1 MSILKACGND
11 PFDQEYGIG
20 VSALGEN
27 FSPYERT
34 NQQLKQL
41 HDTPYTVDDQRAML
55 VTQAYQQ
62 FKADPQIIKVAKT
75 LKYVLEHVD
84 IHIYPG
90 ELLVCGNGAPMKSCP
105 IFPEFSYAWVA
116 DEIRTFPFHAREM
129 QKYEPQTKEQEQRLL
144 SIEDFWKDNTVD
156 DYSCARMTPEEIR
169 ASQMGYGLF
178 VNTII
183 LRAGVGHTSPNYRRL
198 LSQGFCG
205 LRRSVEEKLAALDRT
220 DPDSLQKI
228 YYYEASLITLD
239 AAEIYCRRYAALA
252 LEQAKT
258 ASPERAAEL
267 EEIARVCD
275 WIATQPPRTFREAI
289 QLFLLGTAIVV
300 TEANGQSISYG
311 RFDQFMYPFYKH
323 DIETGAATKQEI
335 EMLIELSFIKLT
347 GMQKLRDKNAVK
359 QASGRGLG
367 GDCMTVGGVDRQGN
381 DATNDLTFL
390 VLDARNHTRLISP
403 WMAVRM
409 HKNTPW
415 ELKVKVANSI
425 RIGTGEP
432 KIFNDE
438 VAIPAGMGKGYSIGD
453 ARDYTV
459 VGCVEIDAAGHEYGC
474 HDATYFNVSRVLELA
489 INDGKWLHDGV
500 QMGPRTGY
508 LKDFTS
514 FDQVL
519 EAFDIQMKYFT
530 DLMVSSINII
540 EQVHKQYKPLPYLS
554 LLIDDCIET
563 GRDVT
568 AGGAKYNLTGPQA
581 LALGTAADSLS
592 TIKQLVFDEK
602 RVSAEELIAALKANW
617 EGHET
622 LYHLVNS
629 DKVHHY
635 GNDDDYADELA
646 RFVFDTYCK
655 YVEKRP
661 NVRGGCFAPGVYSV
675 AGNVPHGM
683 VQWASADGRLA
694 HEPVSDCIGA
704 VHTHA
709 SSHDIKGPTA
719 MLNSVAKLDHERAGN
734 GTLLNWKFNPSCV
747 QDKTGRDNLIS
758 LLDMIVDKKVMHSQ
772 FNIIT
777 REQLEAAQK
786 DPKKYKHL
794 LVRVAGYSAYFV
806 DLGVNLQRDIIE
818 RTELSFD

>member
-1 MSILKACGND
+1 MSLNRPCGND
-11 PFDQEYGIG
+11 PYDKEYGVG
-20 VSALGEN
+20 VSSIGDT

-34 NQQLKQL
+34 NQLL
-41 HDTPYTVDDQRAML
+41 TMIHDTPYTVDDQRAVL
-55 VTQAYQQ
+55 VTEAYQ
-62 FKADPQIIKVAKT
+62 KYRSDPQIIKVAKT
-75 LKYVLEHVD
+75 LKYVLENVD
-84 IHIYPG
+84 IQINPG

-105 IFPEFSYAWVA
+105 IFPEYSYAWVT
-116 DEIRTFPFHAREM
+116 DEIKNSPFHEREM
-129 QKYEPQTKEQEQRLL
+129 QKYEPQTKEQEERLL
-144 SIEDFWKDNTVD
+144 SIEDYWKDNTID
-156 DYSCARMTPEEIR
+156 DFSCSRMTEEEIR

-183 LRAGVGHTSPNYRRL
+183 LRAGVGHTSPNYKRL
-198 LSQGFCG
+198 LTQGFCG
-205 LRRSVEEKLAALDRT
+205 IRRSIEEKLAVLERT
-220 DPDSLQKI
+220 NPDHLQKI
-228 YYYEASLITLD
+228 YYYQASLITLD
-239 AAEIYCRRYAALA
+239 AAEIYCKRYAELA
-252 LEQAKT
+252 LEQAKS
-258 ASPERAAEL
+258 ADAKRAEEL
-267 EEIARVCD
+267 KEIAEVCK
-275 WIATQPPRTFREAI
+275 WISVNPPRTFREAI

-311 RFDQFMYPFYKH
+311 RFDQFMFPFYQH
-323 DIETGAATKQEI
+323 DIENHIATKQEI
-335 EMLIELSFIKLT
+335 EMLIELAFIKLT

-367 GDCMTVGGVDRQGN
+367 GDCMTVGGVDRRGN

-409 HKNTPW
+409 HSNTPR

-438 VAIPAGMGKGYSIGD
+438 VAIPAGLGKGYSIED

-459 VGCVEIDAAGHEYGC
+459 VGCVEIDAAGYEYGC
-474 HDATYFNVSRVLELA
+474 HDASYFNVSRVLELA
-489 INDGKWLHDGV
+489 INDGKWLHDDV
-500 QMGPRTGY
+500 QMGPHTGY
-508 LKDFTS
+508 LRDFTS
-514 FDQVL
+514 FDEVK
-519 EAFDIQMKYFT
+519 EAFDIQMKYFV
-530 DLMVSSINII
+530 DIMISSINTI
-540 EQVHKQYKPLPYLS
+540 EQVHKEYKPLPYLS
-554 LLIDDCIET
+554 LLIDDCIDNGE
-563 GRDVT
+563 DVT
-568 AGGAKYNLTGPQA
+568 AGGAKYNRTGPQA
-581 LALGTAADSLS
+581 LALGTAADSLC

-602 RVSAEELIAALKANW
+602 SITADELINALKANW
-617 EGHET
+617 EGYET

-629 DKVHHY
+629 DKIHHY

-646 RFVFDTYCK
+646 EFVFNTYCK

-661 NVRGGCFAPGVYSV
+661 NVRGGYYAPGVYSV

-683 VQWASADGRLA
+683 VQWASADGRQA

-704 VHTHA
+704 VHTHVA
-709 SSHDIKGPTA
+709 SHDIKGPTA

-747 QDKTGRDNLIS
+747 MGEVGRENLIS
-758 LLDMIVDKKVMHSQ
+758 LMDMIIEKKLMHSQ
-772 FNIIT
+772 FNVIT

-786 DPKKYKHL
+786 DPDAYKHM

-806 DLGVNLQRDIIE
+806 DLGENLQRDIME
-818 RTELSFD
+818 RTEYSFD